1 MDMVPGKDGM
11 LAISAL
17 EMAQAS
23 AAEIDA
29 CRRAASLVR
38 SDPQRVVAL
47 RAADVIPLSG
57 DPRLPQVPGDRFVAA
72 FGLPPGRV
80 QAFLENMMLMTNGAA
95 HHRMRGAFAKTF
107 AHPVIRGKRA
117 EVRAVADAIVADLPR
132 GRDFDFLDLCAS
144 RLPAEVIATVLGLP
158 ATESR
163 WFAEEV
169 YSLSRCLTIPYAI
182 EEHATIEASAEA
194 LYGFV
199 EAALDERR
207 AAPREDLLS
216 ALAADETARALDPEV
231 LTYQVML
238 LLLAG
243 ADTTRSGFTMLVGRL
258 LEEPALWRAVHANR
272 EIIPAAVEE
281 ALRLEP
287 PVGSLPRFVA
297 APIEVGGCPVAAG
310 QVMGLSTLSAMRD
323 ETRHVEPQRFDLH
336 RADHVKPHPV
346 FGGGAH
352 RCLGE
357 MLARIE
363 LEEGLAALMDLAPEL
378 TLVEAPR
385 MLGFSG
391 IRRATPMV
399 LRIV

>member
-1 MDMVPGKDGM
+1 MDMLTGEDGM
-11 LAISAL
+11 LAVSAS
-17 EMAQAS
+17 EMARAS

-29 CRRAASLVR
+29 CRRAAPLVR

-47 RAADVIPLSG
+47 RAADVLPLSS
-57 DPRLPQVPGDRFVAA
+57 DPRLPQIPGNRFVAA

-80 QAFLENMMLMTNGAA
+80 QAFLKNMMLMTNGAE

-117 EVRAVADAIVADLPR
+117 EIRAVADAIVADLPR

-158 ATESR
+158 VTESR

-169 YSLSRCLTIPYAI
+169 YSLSRCLTIPYAM
-182 EEHATIEASAEA
+182 EDHDAIEASAEA

-199 EAALDERR
+199 EAALEERR
-207 AAPREDLLS
+207 AMPREDLLS
-216 ALAADETARALDPEV
+216 ALAADETARALEAEV

-258 LEEPALWRAVHANR
+258 LGDQALWQEVRDNR
-272 EIIPAAVEE
+272 ELIPAAVDE

-310 QVMGLSTLSAMRD
+310 QIMGLSTLSAMRD
-323 ETRHVEPQRFDLH
+323 EACHADPEYFHLH
-336 RADHVKPHPV
+336 RGDHVKLHPV

-363 LEEGLAALMDLAPEL
+363 LEEGLAALIEAAPEI
-378 TLVEAPR
+378 TFVEAPR

-399 LRIV
+399 LRID

>member
-1 MDMVPGKDGM
+1 M
-11 LAISAL
+11 SF
-17 EMAQAS
+17 
-23 AAEIDA
+23 
-29 CRRAASLVR
+29 
-38 SDPQRVVAL
+38 
-47 RAADVIPLSG
+47 PLSS

-80 QAFLENMMLMTNGAA
+80 QAFLENMMLMTNGAE
-95 HHRMRGAFAKTF
+95 HQRMRGAFAKTF
-107 AHPVIRGKRA
+107 AHPVIRGKRT
-117 EVRAVADAIVADLPR
+117 EIRAVADAIVADLPR

-158 ATESR
+158 VTESR

-169 YSLSRCLTIPYAI
+169 YSLSRCLTIPYAM
-182 EEHATIEASAEA
+182 EDHDAIEASAEA

-199 EAALDERR
+199 EAALEERR
-207 AAPREDLLS
+207 AKPREDLLS
-216 ALAADETARALDPEV
+216 ALAADETARALEPEV

-258 LEEPALWRAVHANR
+258 LENPTLWQAVR
-272 EIIPAAVEE
+272 DDRDLIPSAVDE

-297 APIEVGGCPVAAG
+297 APIKVGGCPVAAG
-310 QVMGLSTLSAMRD
+310 QIMGLSTLSAMRD
-323 ETRHVEPQRFDLH
+323 ETCHADPEHFDL
-336 RADHVKPHPV
+336 RRGDHVKPHPV
-346 FGGGAH
+346 FGGGVH

-363 LEEGLAALMDLAPEL
+363 LEEGLAALMEAAPGIM
-378 TLVEAPR
+378 LVEAPR
-385 MLGFSG
+385 MFGFSG

-399 LRIV
+399 LHIG